1 MMRKTWLTGL
11 SLMLLF
17 SAGSAMASDKPILI
31 AQRRADH
38 GGVGDGAWQLLKKP
52 MDLPDL
58 PKYGGQTQFVG
69 GLMYPN
75 KPGGPA
81 ITMRYLTTDAPAV
94 VSQWYE
100 DSLKANTWSTTS
112 IKDTIKGQ
120 KGHNGVMVR
129 VSPSTQKGYKSEIKI
144 SYKLYR

>member
-1 MMRKTWLTGL
+1 MRTHETWLTGL
-11 SLMLLF
+11 SLLLIF

-31 AQRRADH
+31 AQRADH

-75 KPGGPA
+75 KAGGPA
-81 ITMRYLTTDAPAV
+81 ITMRYLSKDAADV

-100 DSLKANTWSTTS
+100 DSLKANSWTTS
-112 IKDTIKGQ
+112 SVKDSIKGQ
-120 KGHNGVMVR
+120 KGHNGVVVR
-129 VSPSTQKGYKSEIKI
+129 VSSTKQKGFKSEIKI
-144 SYKLYR
+144 SYKLFR